1 VARVEDFLR
10 DSLGIDEENTVLVAN
25 EEDVANVSF
34 TSVLASIKEEEVDK
48 EEAVEEGAK
57 VKDVVV
63 PRTELPPSLQKL
75 DAQRAALL
83 KLGIDSGTDQIS
95 EKEEQKEAD
104 QEEEVTGESFED
116 VEVTC
121 SHHDQESNAEQQL
134 GNGLLAVP
142 EVSEESSEG
151 VGGIE
156 QAEQKED
163 AGEKVEELTG
173 ALEHLGCGQEAKEL
187 DGLEEGVGELEFHK
201 EESQITP
208 ENVVCNLVGE
218 DGEGELDRREIEGED
233 EEEEGKTSIK
243 VVEHSKNTSHD
254 SGLSRSN
261 DVSFAENERK
271 VEPLAERIV
280 EENLGKEVNV
290 LEESIARDSEEVEE
304 DCGVGVAKEESESKV
319 GHILTLKVKALAAAS
334 TTTHLSVEAVT
345 EDFAWFDCP
354 GLKVTEVED
363 GLQVDVEDRQ
373 LGIAAMEGLKHKYVI
388 TQQVPIV
395 ADPST
400 GLYTLTF
407 TDSKLLRYTATR
419 QHFLQFCKDGEEPVL
434 SRGIGKQEVLVSFA
448 SKEAAVKAVE
458 GTLQDENFPAL
469 AVISACRP

>member
-151 VGGIE
+151 VGGKE
-156 QAEQKED
+156 Q
-163 AGEKVEELTG
+163 V
-173 ALEHLGCGQEAKEL
+173 GCGQEAKEPKR
-187 DGLEEGVGELEFHK
+187 ELEFQD
-201 EESQITP
+201 EGCLQSQVMS
-208 ENVVCNLVGE
+208 ENAVGNLVGE
-218 DGEGELDRREIEGED
+218 DGEREFEGREIEAED
-233 EEEEGKTSIK
+233 EEEEGKTSAK
-243 VVEHSKNTSHD
+243 KVEHSKNTSHD

-271 VEPLAERIV
+271 VEPLEKSEAVFGAERIV

-290 LEESIARDSEEVEE
+290 LEESFAMNSEEVEG
-304 DCGVGVAKEESESKV
+304 DCRVRVAKEESESKI
-319 GHILTLKVKALAAAS
+319 GQILTLKVKALAAA
-334 TTTHLSVEAVT
+334 TTTPHLSVEAVT